1 MKTLLKVTRDRDG
14 RLSFESDFPTEME
27 EVDAFELMFYLK
39 LGMMD
44 HLRGKEERALI
55 KTVRSLY
62 LGTLLIAKDPK
73 REMKRIWEKMMRIF
87 PFFEEMQ
94 DKMLASGLLRPDP
107 ADRKQPYS

>member
-1 MKTLLKVTRDRDG
+1 MKTLLKVTCDQDG
-14 RLSFESDFPTEME
+14 RLFFESDFPTEME
-27 EVDAFELMFYLK
+27 EADAFELMFHLK

-73 REMKRIWEKMMRIF
+73 REMERIRKKMMRIF
-87 PFFEEMQ
+87 PFFEQMQ
-94 DKMLASGLLRPDP
+94 DEMLASGLLRPDP
-107 ADRKQPYS
+107 ADRKQQYS